1 MAKLFKDEKP
11 IPMDTYNTAVSLRDI
26 VSEEGDLT
34 DGVFEPTLKNVTL
47 EVKKGET
54 VGLYSKNPL
63 ESKLTVE
70 IIANLRN
77 YYSGKCVLIER
88 GMIRN
93 KRYILPQLFFFN
105 QNSMLIENM
114 TVLEYAT
121 FTQNLKSKEYA
132 KMQKT
137 LLDEICAL
145 GMDYI
150 SLTPI
155 HNLTNQEKILVQ
167 LYIAYLTKS
176 NIVVAELNEIVFTEK
191 EINIF
196 QAIVKSM
203 IKEQMAFIFATGQ
216 ATLIGKVATK
226 YIRIDKGFSQKALP
240 VKEIT
245 LKEKLFAIKKELV
258 ELLKNNEA
266 SAKTSDEQT
275 KAPNGT
281 ENKNDL

>member
-1 MAKLFKDEKP
+1 MKLFKDAKP

-26 VSEEGDLT
+26 VSEEGNLT

-54 VGLYSKNPL
+54 VGIYSKNPL

-114 TVLEYAT
+114 TVLEYVA
-121 FTQNLKSKEYA
+121 FTQNLKTKEYA

-137 LLDEICAL
+137 LLDEICVL

-155 HNLTNQEKILVQ
+155 HKLSNQEKILVQ
-167 LYIAYLTKS
+167 LYVAYLTKS
-176 NIVVAELNEIVFTEK
+176 NIVVAELNEIIFNEK
-191 EINIF
+191 EIEIFRNIVRYIS
-196 QAIVKSM
+196 Q
-203 IKEQMAFIFATGQ
+203 EQMSFIFATGQ
-216 ATLIGKVATK
+216 ATLIGKAATK
-226 YIRIDKGFSQKALP
+226 YIRIENGFSQKALP

-258 ELLKNNEA
+258 ELLKDGEA
-266 SAKTSDEQT
+266 SAKTKENNAVPTKTDE
-275 KAPNGT
+275 KDT
-281 ENKNDL
+281 EKR